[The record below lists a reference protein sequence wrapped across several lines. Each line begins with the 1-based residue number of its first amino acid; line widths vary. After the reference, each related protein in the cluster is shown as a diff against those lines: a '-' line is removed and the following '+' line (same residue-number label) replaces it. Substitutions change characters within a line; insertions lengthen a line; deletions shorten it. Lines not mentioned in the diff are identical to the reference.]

1 MKCPHCQ
8 KDSSFEKENTYR
20 PFCSEKCKMID
31 LGEWFEENYKVPSE
45 ENPAISFFESED
57 DEYS

>member
-1 MKCPHCQ
+1 
-8 KDSSFEKENTYR
+8 
-20 PFCSEKCKMID
+20 MID